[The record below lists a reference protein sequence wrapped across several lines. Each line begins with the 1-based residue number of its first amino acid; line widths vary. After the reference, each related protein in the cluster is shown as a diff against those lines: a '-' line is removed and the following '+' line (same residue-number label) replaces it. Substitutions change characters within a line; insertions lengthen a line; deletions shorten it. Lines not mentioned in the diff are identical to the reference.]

1 MPSLEDARSPS
12 PDRIEPP
19 VLRPEIFDA
28 TMRSL
33 EAGLTIADVAT
44 FELESCRIGNEVRDV
59 LNDAR
64 FALFDAI
71 PVREDDR
78 VVGVLERRR
87 SPGPETVE
95 SAMRRL
101 DDSLLV
107 SAHDPLKSL
116 VRLLS
121 TTPYRLVVDDAR
133 ILGIVTR
140 SDVHK
145 LPMRLLVFALV
156 THLELLMAEIIT
168 TRLPDDAWID
178 KLSGARRENFEKK
191 RTELRSANFDPP
203 LIELT
208 DFCDKRDL
216 ALPLLVGQIGMGRR
230 KAQSELG
237 RIEDLRN
244 KVAHAAGFATNRREF
259 ARLWTRSKTRRPGYV
274 G

>member
-1 MPSLEDARSPS
+1 
-12 PDRIEPP
+12 
-19 VLRPEIFDA
+19 
-28 TMRSL
+28 
-33 EAGLTIADVAT
+33 
-44 FELESCRIGNEVRDV
+44 
-59 LNDAR
+59 
-64 FALFDAI
+64 
-71 PVREDDR
+71 
-78 VVGVLERRR
+78 
-87 SPGPETVE
+87 
-95 SAMRRL
+95 MRRL

-116 VRLLS
+116 VRLLG

-168 TRLPDDAWID
+168 TLIPGDAWIN
-178 KLSGARRENFEKK
+178 KLSGARRENFENK

-208 DFCDKRDL
+208 DFCDKRHL
-216 ALPLLVGQIGMGRR
+216 ALPLLGELDIGRR
-230 KAQSELG
+230 KAQSELR

-244 KVAHAAGFATNRREF
+244 KVAHAAGSATDQRQF
-259 ARLWTRSKTRRPGYV
+259 ARFVETFGTAEAWIRRLSV
-274 G
+274 ALA